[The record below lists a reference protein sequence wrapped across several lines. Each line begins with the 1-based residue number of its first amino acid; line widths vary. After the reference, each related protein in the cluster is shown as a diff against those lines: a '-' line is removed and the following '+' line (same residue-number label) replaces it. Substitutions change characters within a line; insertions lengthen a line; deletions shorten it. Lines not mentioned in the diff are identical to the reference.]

1 MRHQRKGRKLKRDHS
16 HRKALLNNLAKEL
29 VEHERLITTVAKA
42 KELRSFVEPLITL
55 AKEDTLANR
64 RLAFAR
70 LRNKALVH
78 KLFTEIAPRHKDR
91 NGGYT
96 RIVRVENRNGD
107 NVELALIE
115 IL

>member
-1 MRHQRKGRKLKRDHS
+1 MRHQKKGRKLKRDYS

-29 VEHERLITTVAKA
+29 IEHERVVTTVAKA
-42 KELRSFVEPLITL
+42 KELRSVIEPLITL
-55 AKEDTLANR
+55 AKEDNLANR

-70 LRNKALVH
+70 LRKKELVH

-107 NVELALIE
+107 NAELALIE

>member
-1 MRHQRKGRKLKRDHS
+1 MRHQKKGRKLKRDHS

-29 VEHERLITTVAKA
+29 VEHERVITTVAKA
-42 KELRSFVEPLITL
+42 KELRSYVEPLITL

-64 RLAFAR
+64 RLAFAK

-91 NGGYT
+91 EGGYT

-107 NVELALIE
+107 NAELALIE

>member
-107 NVELALIE
+107 NAELALIE